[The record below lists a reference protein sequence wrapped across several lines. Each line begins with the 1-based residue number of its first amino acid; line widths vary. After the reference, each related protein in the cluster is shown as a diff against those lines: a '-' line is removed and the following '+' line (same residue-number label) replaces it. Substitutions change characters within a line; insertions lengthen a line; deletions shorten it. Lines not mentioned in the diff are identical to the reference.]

1 MRPTPRGSGAGARV
15 PGMNPNTAEGTGNP
29 HREPNREPDRDLN
42 RDLNRNP
49 YRGRAA
55 VAQSTRTRLIAV
67 LVIGQIL
74 GGLGVGAAVSV
85 GALLVSDVSGSPELS
100 GLAATLS
107 TLGAAIASVPLARLA
122 IAKGRGIALATGS
135 GLAAIGAV
143 TATIAA
149 IIVHTPLLLAGL
161 LILGVGSAV
170 GLQARFAAADAALP
184 ERRGLMLSTV
194 MWSTTVGAVTGPLL
208 MAPSGILAVAL
219 GLPELTGPFLI
230 TLVAQIAAT
239 LLYAIL
245 LRPDPLEVAR
255 LTDAETVAPAAPA
268 ARVAPAAPGAPAAP
282 AAPAAA
288 SHVIAPPADRRI
300 VLAGQGAVA
309 VAHFVMVTLMS
320 MAPLH
325 MTNFGASLTIVGI
338 VMSLHIAGM
347 WALSPVF
354 GWLTDRFGTTAMI
367 LAGQAIFLATAAVIW
382 IAPYSLPLLA
392 VALTLLGLGWS
403 ASVVAGSAAV
413 TEATPQPKRAAVQG
427 RTDLAMNLAG
437 VAGGLIGGP
446 VLVQIGYTGL
456 ALVAIVPV
464 ALVVVTHMALGK
476 RTAVTR

>member
-29 HREPNREPDRDLN
+29 HREPDRDSNRDLN

-135 GLAAIGAV
+135 GLAAVGAV

-149 IIVHTPLLLAGL
+149 IIINTPLLLVGL

-255 LTDAETVAPAAPA
+255 LTDAETVAPAAPGA
-268 ARVAPAAPGAPAAP
+268 QVAPAAP

-456 ALVAIVPV
+456 ALVAMVPV

>member
-29 HREPNREPDRDLN
+29 HREPDRDSNRDLN

-135 GLAAIGAV
+135 GLAAVGAV

-149 IIVHTPLLLAGL
+149 IIINTPLLLVGL

-255 LTDAETVAPAAPA
+255 LTDAETVAPAAP
-268 ARVAPAAPGAPAAP
+268 GAQVAP

-456 ALVAIVPV
+456 ALVAMVPV

>member
-1 MRPTPRGSGAGARV
+1 MSSNVAPEAG
-15 PGMNPNTAEGTGNP
+15 
-29 HREPNREPDRDLN
+29 
-42 RDLNRNP
+42 NP
-49 YRGRAA
+49 YRESAPELAA

-85 GALLVSDVSGSPELS
+85 GALLVAEVSGSPELS

-122 IAKGRGIALATGS
+122 IAKGRGFALAVGS
-135 GLAAIGAV
+135 GLAAVGAV
-143 TATIAA
+143 VSTLAA
-149 IIVHTPLLLAGL
+149 VSDSTPLLLAGL
-161 LILGVGSAV
+161 LVLGVGSAV

-184 ERRGLMLSTV
+184 HRRGLMLSTV

-208 MAPSGILAVAL
+208 MSPSGRVATAF
-219 GLPELTGPFLI
+219 GLPELTGPFLV
-230 TLVAQIAAT
+230 TVVAQVGAT
-239 LLYAIL
+239 LLYALL
-245 LRPDPLEVAR
+245 LRPDPLEVAG
-255 LTDAETVAPAAPA
+255 LTDAAAANAA
-268 ARVAPAAPGAPAAP
+268 ARTPAGSTSVDGEGTAPTAHAEPATAEP
-282 AAPAAA
+282 
-288 SHVIAPPADRRI
+288 IAVVPADRRV

-325 MTNFGASLTIVGI
+325 MTSFGASLTIIGA

-354 GWLTDRFGTTAMI
+354 GWAVDRFGTTAMI
-367 LAGQAIFLATAAVIW
+367 FVGQTIFLATAVVIW
-382 IAPYSLPLLA
+382 IAPFSLPMLA

-413 TEATPQPKRAAVQG
+413 TKATPQHDRAAVQG
-427 RTDLAMNLAG
+427 RTDMAMNLAG
-437 VAGGLIGGP
+437 VLGGLIGGP

-456 ALVAIVPV
+456 SLVAMIPV
-464 ALVVVTHMALGK
+464 AVVVVTHMALGK
-476 RTAVTR
+476 RTAVGR

>member
-1 MRPTPRGSGAGARV
+1 MSSNVAPEAG
-15 PGMNPNTAEGTGNP
+15 
-29 HREPNREPDRDLN
+29 
-42 RDLNRNP
+42 NP
-49 YRGRAA
+49 YRESAPELAA

-85 GALLVSDVSGSPELS
+85 GALLVAEVSGSPELS

-122 IAKGRGIALATGS
+122 IAKGRGFALAVGS
-135 GLAAIGAV
+135 GLAAVGAV
-143 TATIAA
+143 VSTLAA
-149 IIVHTPLLLAGL
+149 VSDSTPLLLAGL
-161 LILGVGSAV
+161 LVLGVGSAV

-184 ERRGLMLSTV
+184 HRRGLMLSTV

-208 MAPSGILAVAL
+208 MSPSGRVATAF
-219 GLPELTGPFLI
+219 GLPELTGPFLV
-230 TLVAQIAAT
+230 TVVAQVGAT
-239 LLYAIL
+239 LLYALL

-255 LTDAETVAPAAPA
+255 LTDAAAANAAARTPAGSTSAEGEGTAPTAHAAPA
-268 ARVAPAAPGAPAAP
+268 TAEPNAV
-282 AAPAAA
+282 
-288 SHVIAPPADRRI
+288 VPADRRV

-325 MTNFGASLTIVGI
+325 MANFGASLTIIGA

-354 GWLTDRFGTTAMI
+354 GWAVDRVGTTAMI
-367 LAGQAIFLATAAVIW
+367 FVGQTIFLATAVVIW
-382 IAPYSLPLLA
+382 IAPFSLPMLA

-413 TEATPQPKRAAVQG
+413 TTATPQHDRAAVQG
-427 RTDLAMNLAG
+427 RTDMTMNLAG
-437 VAGGLIGGP
+437 VLGGLIGGP

-456 ALVAIVPV
+456 SLVAMIPV
-464 ALVVVTHMALGK
+464 AVVVVTHMALGK
-476 RTAVTR
+476 RTAVGR

>member
-1 MRPTPRGSGAGARV
+1 MSSNVAPEAG
-15 PGMNPNTAEGTGNP
+15 
-29 HREPNREPDRDLN
+29 
-42 RDLNRNP
+42 NP
-49 YRGRAA
+49 YRESAPELAA

-85 GALLVSDVSGSPELS
+85 GALLVAEVSGSPELS

-122 IAKGRGIALATGS
+122 IAKGRGFALAVGS
-135 GLAAIGAV
+135 GLAAVGAV
-143 TATIAA
+143 VSTLAA
-149 IIVHTPLLLAGL
+149 VSDSTPLLLAGL
-161 LILGVGSAV
+161 LVLGVGSAV

-184 ERRGLMLSTV
+184 HRRGLMLSTV

-208 MAPSGILAVAL
+208 MSPSGRVATAF

-230 TLVAQIAAT
+230 TVVAQVGAT
-239 LLYAIL
+239 LLYALL

-255 LTDAETVAPAAPA
+255 LTDAAAANAAARTPAGSTSAEGEGTAPTAHAAPA
-268 ARVAPAAPGAPAAP
+268 TAEPNAV
-282 AAPAAA
+282 
-288 SHVIAPPADRRI
+288 VPADRRV

-325 MTNFGASLTIVGI
+325 MANFGASLTIIGA

-354 GWLTDRFGTTAMI
+354 GWAVDRFGTTAMI
-367 LAGQAIFLATAAVIW
+367 FVGQTIFLATAVVIW
-382 IAPYSLPLLA
+382 IAPFSLPMLA

-413 TEATPQPKRAAVQG
+413 TTATPQHDRAAVQG
-427 RTDLAMNLAG
+427 RTDMAMNLAG
-437 VAGGLIGGP
+437 VLGGLIGGP

-456 ALVAIVPV
+456 SLVAMIPV
-464 ALVVVTHMALGK
+464 AVVVVTHMALGK
-476 RTAVTR
+476 RTAVGR

>member
-1 MRPTPRGSGAGARV
+1 MSSNVAPEAG
-15 PGMNPNTAEGTGNP
+15 
-29 HREPNREPDRDLN
+29 
-42 RDLNRNP
+42 NP
-49 YRGRAA
+49 YRESAPELAA

-85 GALLVSDVSGSPELS
+85 GALLVAEVSGSPELS

-122 IAKGRGIALATGS
+122 IAKGRGFALAVGS
-135 GLAAIGAV
+135 GLAAVGAV
-143 TATIAA
+143 VSTLAA
-149 IIVHTPLLLAGL
+149 VSDSIPLLLAGL
-161 LILGVGSAV
+161 LVLGVGSAV

-184 ERRGLMLSTV
+184 HRRGLMLSTV

-208 MAPSGILAVAL
+208 MSPSGRVATAF
-219 GLPELTGPFLI
+219 GLPELTGPFLV
-230 TLVAQIAAT
+230 TVVAQVGAT
-239 LLYAIL
+239 LLYALL

-255 LTDAETVAPAAPA
+255 LTDAAAANAAARTPAGSTSAEGEGTAPTAHAAPA
-268 ARVAPAAPGAPAAP
+268 TAEP
-282 AAPAAA
+282 
-288 SHVIAPPADRRI
+288 IAVVPADRRV

-325 MTNFGASLTIVGI
+325 MANFGASLTIIGA

-354 GWLTDRFGTTAMI
+354 GWAVDRFGTTAMI
-367 LAGQAIFLATAAVIW
+367 FAGQTIFLATAVVIW
-382 IAPYSLPLLA
+382 ISPFSLPVLA

-413 TEATPQPKRAAVQG
+413 TTATPQHDRAADQG
-427 RTDLAMNLAG
+427 RTDMAMNLAG
-437 VAGGLIGGP
+437 VLGGLIGGP

-456 ALVAIVPV
+456 SLVAMIPV
-464 ALVVVTHMALGK
+464 AVVVVTHMALGK
-476 RTAVTR
+476 RPAVGR

>member
-1 MRPTPRGSGAGARV
+1 MSSNVAPEAG
-15 PGMNPNTAEGTGNP
+15 
-29 HREPNREPDRDLN
+29 
-42 RDLNRNP
+42 NP
-49 YRGRAA
+49 YRESAPQLAA

-85 GALLVSDVSGSPELS
+85 GALLVAEVSGSPELS

-122 IAKGRGIALATGS
+122 IAKGRGFALAVGS
-135 GLAAIGAV
+135 GLAAVGAV
-143 TATIAA
+143 VSTLAA
-149 IIVHTPLLLAGL
+149 VSDSTPLLLAGL
-161 LILGVGSAV
+161 LVLGVGSAV

-184 ERRGLMLSTV
+184 HRRGLMLSTV

-208 MAPSGILAVAL
+208 MSPSGRVATAF
-219 GLPELTGPFLI
+219 GLPELTGPFLV
-230 TLVAQIAAT
+230 TVVAQVGAT
-239 LLYAIL
+239 LLYALL

-255 LTDAETVAPAAPA
+255 LTDAAAANAA
-268 ARVAPAAPGAPAAP
+268 ARTPAGSTSAEGEGTAPTAHAEPATAEP
-282 AAPAAA
+282 
-288 SHVIAPPADRRI
+288 IAVVPADRRV

-309 VAHFVMVTLMS
+309 VAHFVMITLMS

-325 MTNFGASLTIVGI
+325 MTNFGASLTIIGA

-354 GWLTDRFGTTAMI
+354 GWAVDRFGTTAMI
-367 LAGQAIFLATAAVIW
+367 FVGQTIFLATALVIW
-382 IAPYSLPLLA
+382 IAPFSLPMLA

-403 ASVVAGSAAV
+403 ASVVAGSSAV
-413 TEATPQPKRAAVQG
+413 TKATPQHDRAAVQG
-427 RTDLAMNLAG
+427 RTDMAMNLAG
-437 VAGGLIGGP
+437 VLGGLIGGP

-456 ALVAIVPV
+456 SLVAMIPV
-464 ALVVVTHMALGK
+464 AVVVVTHMALGK
-476 RTAVTR
+476 RTAVGR

>member
-1 MRPTPRGSGAGARV
+1 MSSNVAPEAG
-15 PGMNPNTAEGTGNP
+15 
-29 HREPNREPDRDLN
+29 
-42 RDLNRNP
+42 NP
-49 YRGRAA
+49 YRESAPELAA

-85 GALLVSDVSGSPELS
+85 GALLVAEVSGSPELS

-122 IAKGRGIALATGS
+122 IAKGRGFALGVGS
-135 GLAAIGAV
+135 GLAAVGAV
-143 TATIAA
+143 VSTLAA
-149 IIVHTPLLLAGL
+149 VSDSTPLLLAGL
-161 LILGVGSAV
+161 LVLGVGSAV

-184 ERRGLMLSTV
+184 HRRGLMLSTV

-208 MAPSGILAVAL
+208 MAPSGIVATTL
-219 GLPELTGPFLI
+219 GLPELTGPFLVTVI
-230 TLVAQIAAT
+230 TQVGAT
-239 LLYAIL
+239 LLYAL
-245 LRPDPLEVAR
+245 LLSPDPLEVAR
-255 LTDAETVAPAAPA
+255 LTDAAAAGAAARAPAGSASSAGEGTAPNAHAAPA
-268 ARVAPAAPGAPAAP
+268 TAEPVA
-282 AAPAAA
+282 
-288 SHVIAPPADRRI
+288 VVPADRRI

-325 MTNFGASLTIVGI
+325 MTNFGASLTIIGA

-354 GWLTDRFGTTAMI
+354 GWAVDRFGTTAMI
-367 LAGQAIFLATAAVIW
+367 FAGQTIFLATAVVIW
-382 IAPYSLPLLA
+382 ISPFSLPMLA

-413 TEATPQPKRAAVQG
+413 TTATPQHDRAADQG
-427 RTDLAMNLAG
+427 RTDMAMNLAG
-437 VAGGLIGGP
+437 VLGGLIGGP

-456 ALVAIVPV
+456 SLVAMIPV
-464 ALVVVTHMALGK
+464 AVVVVTHMALGK
-476 RTAVTR
+476 RPAVGR

>member
-1 MRPTPRGSGAGARV
+1 
-15 PGMNPNTAEGTGNP
+15 MNPNTAEGTGNP
-29 HREPNREPDRDLN
+29 HREPDRDSNRDLN

-107 TLGAAIASVPLARLA
+107 TLGAAIASVPLARLG

-135 GLAAIGAV
+135 GLAAVGAV

-149 IIVHTPLLLAGL
+149 IIINTPLLLVGL

-255 LTDAETVAPAAPA
+255 LTDAETV
-268 ARVAPAAPGAPAAP
+268 APAAP

-456 ALVAIVPV
+456 ALVAMVPV

>member
-1 MRPTPRGSGAGARV
+1 
-15 PGMNPNTAEGTGNP
+15 MNQ
-29 HREPNREPDRDLN
+29 
-42 RDLNRNP
+42 NRNATAAAGTP
-49 YRGRAA
+49 HGTPESAA
-55 VAQSTRTRLIAV
+55 VAQSTRTRLIVV
-67 LVIGQIL
+67 LVLGQIL

-85 GALLVSDVSGSPELS
+85 GALLVADVSGSPELS

-122 IAKGRGIALATGS
+122 IAKGRGIALAVGS
-135 GLAAIGAV
+135 GLAAVGAV
-143 TATIAA
+143 AATIAA
-149 IIVHTPLLLAGL
+149 VADNTPLVLVGL
-161 LILGVGSAV
+161 LVLGVGSAV

-184 ERRGLMLSTV
+184 QRRGLMLSTV

-208 MAPSGILAVAL
+208 MAPSGIVARAV

-230 TLVAQIAAT
+230 TVVAQAAAT
-239 LLYAIL
+239 LLYAVM

-255 LTDAETVAPAAPA
+255 LTDEPAPA
-268 ARVAPAAPGAPAAP
+268 AR
-282 AAPAAA
+282 AAA
-288 SHVIAPPADRRI
+288 DEPFAVVPADRRI

-325 MTNFGASLTIVGI
+325 MTGFGASLTIIGM

-354 GWLTDRFGTTAMI
+354 GWAADRFGTTTMI
-367 LAGQAIFLATAAVIW
+367 LVGQAIFLATAAVVW
-382 IAPYSLPLLA
+382 SAPRSLPMLA

-413 TEATPQPKRAAVQG
+413 TKATPQHTRAAVQG
-427 RTDLAMNLAG
+427 RTDLGMNLAG
-437 VAGGLIGGP
+437 VLGGLIGGP

-456 ALVAIVPV
+456 AMVAMVPV
-464 ALVVVTHMALGK
+464 AVVVVTHVLLGN
-476 RTAVTR
+476 RPAASR

>member
-1 MRPTPRGSGAGARV
+1 MSSNVAPEAG
-15 PGMNPNTAEGTGNP
+15 NLY
-29 HREPNREPDRDLN
+29 RESAPEL
-42 RDLNRNP
+42 
-49 YRGRAA
+49 AA

-85 GALLVSDVSGSPELS
+85 GALLVAEVSGSPELS

-122 IAKGRGIALATGS
+122 IAKGRGFALAVGS
-135 GLAAIGAV
+135 GLAAVGAV
-143 TATIAA
+143 VSTLAA
-149 IIVHTPLLLAGL
+149 VSDSTPLLLAGL
-161 LILGVGSAV
+161 LVLGVGSAV

-184 ERRGLMLSTV
+184 HRRGLMLSTV

-208 MAPSGILAVAL
+208 MSPSGRVATAF
-219 GLPELTGPFLI
+219 GLPELTGPFLVTVI
-230 TLVAQIAAT
+230 AQVGAT
-239 LLYAIL
+239 LLYALL

-255 LTDAETVAPAAPA
+255 LTDAAAANAAARTPAGSTSAEGEGTAPTAHAAPA
-268 ARVAPAAPGAPAAP
+268 TAEP
-282 AAPAAA
+282 
-288 SHVIAPPADRRI
+288 IAVVPADRRV
-300 VLAGQGAVA
+300 VLAGQSAVA

-325 MTNFGASLTIVGI
+325 MANFGASLTIIGA

-347 WALSPVF
+347 WALSPIF
-354 GWLTDRFGTTAMI
+354 GWAVDRFGTTAMI
-367 LAGQAIFLATAAVIW
+367 FVGQTIFLATAVVIW
-382 IAPYSLPLLA
+382 IAPFSLPMLA

-413 TEATPQPKRAAVQG
+413 TTATSQHDRAAVQG
-427 RTDLAMNLAG
+427 RTDMAMNLAG
-437 VAGGLIGGP
+437 VLGGLIGGP

-456 ALVAIVPV
+456 SLVAMIPV
-464 ALVVVTHMALGK
+464 AVVVVTHMALGK
-476 RTAVTR
+476 RTAVGR

>member
-1 MRPTPRGSGAGARV
+1 MSSNVAPEA
-15 PGMNPNTAEGTGNP
+15 GNP
-29 HREPNREPDRDLN
+29 CRESAPEL
-42 RDLNRNP
+42 
-49 YRGRAA
+49 AA

-85 GALLVSDVSGSPELS
+85 GALLVAEVSGSPELS

-122 IAKGRGIALATGS
+122 IAKGRGFALAVGS
-135 GLAAIGAV
+135 GLAAVGAV
-143 TATIAA
+143 VSTLAA
-149 IIVHTPLLLAGL
+149 VSDSTPLLLAGL
-161 LILGVGSAV
+161 LVLGVGSAV

-184 ERRGLMLSTV
+184 HRRGLMLSTV

-208 MAPSGILAVAL
+208 MSPSGRVATAF
-219 GLPELTGPFLI
+219 GLPELTGPFLV
-230 TLVAQIAAT
+230 TVVAQVGAT
-239 LLYAIL
+239 LLYALL

-255 LTDAETVAPAAPA
+255 LTDAAAANAAARTPAGSTSAEGEGTAPTAHAAPA
-268 ARVAPAAPGAPAAP
+268 TAEPNAV
-282 AAPAAA
+282 
-288 SHVIAPPADRRI
+288 VPADRRV

-325 MTNFGASLTIVGI
+325 MANFGASLTIIGA

-354 GWLTDRFGTTAMI
+354 GWAVDRFGTTAMI
-367 LAGQAIFLATAAVIW
+367 FVGQTIFLATAVVIW
-382 IAPYSLPLLA
+382 IAPFSLPMLA

-413 TEATPQPKRAAVQG
+413 TTATPQHDRAAVQG
-427 RTDLAMNLAG
+427 RTDMTMNLAG
-437 VAGGLIGGP
+437 VLGGLIGGP

-456 ALVAIVPV
+456 SLVAMIPV
-464 ALVVVTHMALGK
+464 AVVVVTHMALGK
-476 RTAVTR
+476 RTAVGR